1 MSHYD
6 KKYIKGNDCKKNDWK
21 HHSEDDWKHYSK
33 KESFDK
39 EDDCCF
45 TYHDP
50 CEGPTL
56 VDKVICS
63 KEVQKVA
70 EFALPAAIG
79 PIPGGGG
86 GGVLSGLVDTILGL
100 LGDILPTG
108 AAGSVVNVRV
118 APNFNAIRQE
128 VTVIKDKIIN
138 LGTIPANLELVSAG
152 GLVLASIPIQIFFQ
166 EHTDCP
172 GACPGDTVVETR
184 PVVEAVLNQ
193 PLIGTAPD
201 GSTFINL
208 LLFKAV
214 VRTHLT
220 VTKQVIKSKDGSCCD
235 TNEHRCEPTGVPG
248 VINFPLNLT
257 PNTTEA
263 DDGTTTG

>member
-1 MSHYD
+1 MSYYD

-21 HHSEDDWKHYSK
+21 HHSEDDWKHHSK

-45 TYHDP
+45 IHDDP

-63 KEVQKVA
+63 KDVQKVA

-79 PIPGGGG
+79 PLPGAGG
-86 GGVLSGLVDTILGL
+86 GGVLSGLVGTILGL
-100 LGDILPTG
+100 LATIAPG
-108 AAGSVVNVRV
+108 VVNVRV
-118 APNFNAIRQE
+118 TPNFNAIRQE
-128 VTVIKDKIIN
+128 VTVVKDKIIN
-138 LGTIPANLELVSAG
+138 LGTIPANLELVSAVG
-152 GLVLASIPIQIFFQ
+152 VVILAIPIQIFFQ

-193 PLIGTAPD
+193 PLLGTAPD
-201 GSTFINL
+201 GSPFINL

-214 VRTHLT
+214 IRTHLT

-235 TNEHRCEPTGVPG
+235 ANDHRCEPTGVPG
-248 VINFPLNLT
+248 VINFPLTLS
-257 PNTTEA
+257 PNTT
-263 DDGTTTG
+263 GTGGGA